1 VPDSDFWSRHVFVLL
16 SSDAPY
22 RAVHTDM
29 IERLRKEG
37 FPPVAAR
44 ALNAD
49 PELIDDLY
57 ADLIAG
63 QWQTWR
69 YRLVDAV
76 LALGPAVALICRY
89 EKGAGPGPDGGG
101 AHDVLARRKGYQH
114 PEQAEPGTLRRDFG
128 AVNSVVGLMHSSDGP
143 AESEREAAVF
153 GLTAADAAADPRAAA
168 AGIDYLCRLITPHTP
183 EHRDFDQV
191 LAAVRTR
198 VVAALWEDLPPAVRD
213 RVRDRFPQTA
223 RLGDVG
229 AGTELAALLAG
240 HAPEPLL
247 PVLACEFEPSA
258 VGGMRMSVAEQALR
272 ATGVVLDA
280 WERVVLES
288 SLHFPPLRASRQ
300 AVR

>member
-1 VPDSDFWSRHVFVLL
+1 MPDSDFWSRHVFVLF
-16 SSDAPY
+16 SSDAVY
-22 RAVHTDM
+22 RGVHADM
-29 IERLRKEG
+29 VKRLRKEG

-44 ALNAD
+44 ALHAD

-76 LALGPAVALICRY
+76 LTLGPAIALICRY
-89 EKGAGPGPDGGG
+89 EGNAGSRPDDS

-114 PEQAEPGTLRRDFG
+114 PEQAEHGTLRRDFG
-128 AVNSVVGLMHSSDGP
+128 AVNSIVGLMHSSDGP
-143 AESEREAAVF
+143 VESAREAAIF
-153 GLTAADAAADPRAAA
+153 GLTAADAAADPEVAATE
-168 AGIDYLCRLITPHTP
+168 IDYLCQVITPHTP

-198 VVAALWEDLPPAVRD
+198 VVAALWEGLPVQVRH
-213 RVRDRFPQTA
+213 RVRDRFPETA

-229 AGTELAALLAG
+229 AGGELAALLAG
-240 HAPEPLL
+240 HAAEPLRSFL
-247 PVLACEFEPSA
+247 SCEFEPSA
-258 VGGMRMSVAEQALR
+258 AGGTRMSVADQVLR
-272 ATGVVLDA
+272 GSGVVLDA

-288 SLHFPPLRASRQ
+288 SLHFQPLRASRQ
-300 AVR
+300 AVQ